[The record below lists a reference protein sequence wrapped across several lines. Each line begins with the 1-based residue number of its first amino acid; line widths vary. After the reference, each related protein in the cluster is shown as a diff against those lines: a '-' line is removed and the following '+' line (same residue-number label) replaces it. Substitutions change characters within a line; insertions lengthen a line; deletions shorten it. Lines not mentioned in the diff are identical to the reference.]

1 MKEVIYIEEAAAI
14 RAFVG
19 PSDRML
25 KKLRKAFEVS
35 IVARGNTIAIDGE
48 DLQVSRAAA
57 VARKMIALLGRSNNA
72 DYDEIDGMID
82 EEVGRNN
89 HSEDPEALQVFPR
102 GKYIVPKTAGQR
114 RFVQSLLSSTVVFG
128 IGPAG
133 TGKTYLSVAA
143 AVSYLRKGLVRRIVL
158 VRPAVEAGEK
168 LGFLP
173 GDLREKVDPYLRPL
187 YDSLADMLE
196 PDHFN
201 KLMASDII
209 EVAPLAFMRG
219 RTLNKSFVILDEAQ
233 NCSIPQMK
241 MFLTRLGFESK
252 AAITGDITQSDLPNG
267 ETSGLVHAHRILR
280 NIPGISFNILK
291 HTDIVRHPLVQKIVD
306 AYTKDENKTYVLHE
320 DEAEPQGET
329 E

>member
-320 DEAEPQGET
+320 DEAEPQGEA